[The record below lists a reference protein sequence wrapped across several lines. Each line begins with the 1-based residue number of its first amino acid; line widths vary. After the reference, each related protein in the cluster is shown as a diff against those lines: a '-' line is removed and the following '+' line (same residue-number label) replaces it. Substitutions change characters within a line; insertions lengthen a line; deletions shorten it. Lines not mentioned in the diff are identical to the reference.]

1 MDSFRTPKTPMLHLF
16 IPVSPPLPTN
26 TSTKLL
32 ASPDLFNTYRAFP
45 FPECHVGESI
55 HLFKLLKMT
64 ASIL

>member
-1 MDSFRTPKTPMLHLF
+1 MDSFKTPKTPMLHLF

-32 ASPDLFNTYRAFP
+32 ASPDLLNTCGAFP
-45 FPECHVGESI
+45 FPECHIDESI

-64 ASIL
+64 AFIL